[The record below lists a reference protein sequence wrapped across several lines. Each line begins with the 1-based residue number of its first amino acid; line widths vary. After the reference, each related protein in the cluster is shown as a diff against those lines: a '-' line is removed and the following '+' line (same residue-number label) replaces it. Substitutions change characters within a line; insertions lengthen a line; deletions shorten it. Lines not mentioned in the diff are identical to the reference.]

1 MKEAPLTKCNNIAQK
16 VRKKKKIILK
26 KSESSLN
33 LKILFVIDN
42 FSQNLSNFK
51 FELQQLTKIYN

>member
-26 KSESSLN
+26 KLN
-33 LKILFVIDN
+33 PA
-42 FSQNLSNFK
+42 
-51 FELQQLTKIYN
+51 